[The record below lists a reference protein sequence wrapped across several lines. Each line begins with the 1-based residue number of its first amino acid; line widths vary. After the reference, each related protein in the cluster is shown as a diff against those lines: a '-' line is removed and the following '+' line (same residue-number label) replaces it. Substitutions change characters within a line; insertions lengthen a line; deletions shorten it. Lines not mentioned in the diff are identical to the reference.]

1 MSPRLFRARPAR
13 VVPAVIVAII
23 ILALAVGLGWAA
35 IAAIAAEGSGDSAL
49 SSGFSGFT
57 DLGAAQWGATAII
70 AMGAVLMLLGLI
82 FMIAGISPGA
92 RRLIRSISLI
102 PANGATTPP
111 HPARVGVFRPPAAVP
126 KRAAAPPDSVD
137 GVSSVRAASNASS
150 TNITF
155 STPVRDND
163 QIRTDV
169 DAAVSQRFSQI
180 AFDRTPT
187 VKVRAQRRQA

>member
-13 VVPAVIVAII
+13 VVPAVIVALIL
-23 ILALAVGLGWAA
+23 LALAVGLGWAA
-35 IAAIAAEGSGDSAL
+35 IAAIAAGSSGDSAL

-70 AMGAVLMLLGLI
+70 AVGAALLLLGLI
-82 FMIAGISPGA
+82 FTIAGISPGA
-92 RRLIRSISLI
+92 KRIIGYRAEA
-102 PANGATTPP
+102 PEHT
-111 HPARVGVFRPPAAVP
+111 ARFEVVLPTSALSNL
-126 KRAAAPPDSVD
+126 AAAAADSVD

>member
-1 MSPRLFRARPAR
+1 MSPRLFRARSAR
-13 VVPAVIVAII
+13 VVPAVIVALIL
-23 ILALAVGLGWAA
+23 LALAVGLGWAA
-35 IAAIAAEGSGDSAL
+35 IAAIAAGSSGDSAL

-70 AMGAVLMLLGLI
+70 AVGAALLLLGLI
-82 FMIAGISPGA
+82 FTIAGISPGA
-92 RRLIRSISLI
+92 KRIIGYRAEA
-102 PANGATTPP
+102 PEHT
-111 HPARVGVFRPPAAVP
+111 ARFEVVLPTSALSNL
-126 KRAAAPPDSVD
+126 AAAAADSVD

-155 STPVRDND
+155 STPIRDND

>member
-13 VVPAVIVAII
+13 VMPAVIVAII
-23 ILALAVGLGWAA
+23 ILVLAVCLGWAA
-35 IAAIAAEGSGDSAL
+35 ISAVAAGGSGDSAL

-70 AMGAVLMLLGLI
+70 AVGASLVLLGLI
-82 FMIAGISPGA
+82 FTFAGISPGA
-92 RRLIRSISLI
+92 KRIIGYRAETPEHITRLEVVLPTSALSNL
-102 PANGATTPP
+102 
-111 HPARVGVFRPPAAVP
+111 
-126 KRAAAPPDSVD
+126 AAAAADSVD

-163 QIRTDV
+163 QIRTEV
-169 DAAVSQRFSQI
+169 DAAVSQRLRQI
-180 AFDRTPT
+180 AFDRTPS
-187 VKVRAQRRQA
+187 VKVHAQRRQA